1 MGIQRVQVWD
11 LPVRIFHWGLVAAF
25 LGAWLTSEDA
35 ETAHHLAG
43 YTALGLVAF
52 RLLWGFIGGRHARF
66 ADFVPRPATLAD
78 YVRAA
83 LQRREPRYRGHNPA
97 AAVMILFLLAM
108 VALIGTTGWLMTT
121 DWGWGVDWLEE
132 THEAAVNLTAAAVLV
147 HVAAAIY
154 ESRRHGENLV
164 RAMVDGYKRL

>member
-25 LGAWLTSEDA
+25 AVAYLSA
-35 ETAHHLAG
+35 EEVESVHHIAG

-52 RLLWGFIGGRHARF
+52 RLLWGFVGGRHARF
-66 ADFVPRPATLAD
+66 ADFVPRPAALAA
-78 YVRAA
+78 YLRAA
-83 LQRREPRYRGHNPA
+83 LRRQEPRYRGHNPA

-121 DWGWGVDWLEE
+121 DWGWGAEWLED
-132 THEAAVNLTAAAVLV
+132 THEAAVHLTLAAVAV

-164 RAMVDGYKRL
+164 RAMVDGYKRP